1 MIFKAK
7 KKILDGVE
15 SPPTAKEMQEARNF
29 AAHSRA
35 ELRRYSLIARQLSS
49 SVERQRIVVENN
61 HLAPSF
67 AAALGRK
74 KP

>member
-1 MIFKAK
+1 MFKAN

-15 SPPTAKEMQEARNF
+15 SPPTTEEMQKARGF

-35 ELRRYSLIARQLSS
+35 ELRRYSAIARQLSS
-49 SVERQRIVVENN
+49 AAERQRIVVENN